1 MDNIFDKRPVIELTM
16 KPFYEIRKIKKDEK
30 GNNTYEEW
38 AETIGAYIV
47 AEKEK
52 FILDKLYDICKEK
65 DISTLYV
72 INKIE
77 FKKFLLKYLPIY
89 IQEKQDNEKND

>member
-65 DISTLYV
+65 DIATSECSSHTCPSCS
-72 INKIE
+72 KC
-77 FKKFLLKYLPIY
+77 FTAT
-89 IQEKQDNEKND
+89 